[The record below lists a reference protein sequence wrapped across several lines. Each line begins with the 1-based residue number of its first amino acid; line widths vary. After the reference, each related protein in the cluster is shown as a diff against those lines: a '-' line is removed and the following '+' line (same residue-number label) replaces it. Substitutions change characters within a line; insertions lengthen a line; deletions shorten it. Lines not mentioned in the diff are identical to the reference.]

1 MKILM
6 KIICVLFI
14 FQATVLVYGQRD
26 PVYSQYMFDKVL
38 INPAYAGSSNWIV
51 GSLKYRNHLMGIEGA
66 PQTNLFTFHAPIQ
79 KKNMGVGLKAIYDVT
94 AVTNTLTVTGI
105 YSYHLGFGDG
115 KLSFGLE
122 GGMVHS
128 STDFQKLIRHD
139 ADDPSIPDAV
149 EVAIVP
155 DASFGIY
162 YSAEKYYAGAALY
175 HLFSS
180 IPLMPETVN
189 NEMIQMA
196 KTAYLFGGYILDVSK
211 SFALEPGG
219 LLRYAPGAPLQADL
233 NLNLVYNERITLGG
247 SYRTGGAAAVLLK
260 VDVTEGIRIAYSYDI
275 NFSRLSNFSS
285 GSHEIMLSFGRKL
298 LPPAV
303 KTEVH
308 PRYYF

>member
-1 MKILM
+1 MKNLLKILS
-6 KIICVLFI
+6 VLFLL
-14 FQATVLVYGQRD
+14 QATAQVFGQRD

-79 KKNMGVGLKAIYDVT
+79 KKSMGVGLKAIYDQT
-94 AVTNTLTVTGI
+94 AVTNTLTISGI
-105 YSYHLGFGDG
+105 YSFHLGFGNG

-122 GGMVHS
+122 GGMVYS
-128 STDFQKLIRHD
+128 STGYQKLIRHD
-139 ADDPSIPDAV
+139 PDDPSIP
-149 EVAIVP
+149 ETLETAIVP

-162 YSAEKYYAGAALY
+162 YQSEKYYAGAALY
-175 HLFSS
+175 HMFSS
-180 IPLMPETVN
+180 KLLMPESANT
-189 NEMIQMA
+189 EMIQLE

-211 SFALEPGG
+211 TFALEPGG
-219 LLRYAPGAPLQADL
+219 LLKYAPGAPLQADL
-233 NLNLVYNERITLGG
+233 NLNLIYNERITLGG
-247 SYRTGGAAAVLLK
+247 SYRMGGTAAVLLK
-260 VDVTEGIRIAYSYDI
+260 VDVTEGIRIAYSYDL
-275 NFSRLSNFSS
+275 NFSALSNVSS
-285 GSHEIMLSFGRKL
+285 GSHEIMISFGRKL